1 MRVSTEISPE
11 ERMVLRHFF
20 RLYGSVQP
28 LLNETG
34 IHRMT
39 LTRLLKTG
47 RATVQTV
54 EKVRAY
60 VRRRQAAM
68 QQEESSPIQDLRPR
82 LQRK

>member
-1 MRVSTEISPE
+1 MRVSTEISAE
-11 ERMVLRHFF
+11 ERMALRHFF

-39 LTRLLKTG
+39 LNRLLKTG

-68 QQEESSPIQDLRPR
+68 QQEQSSPIQDIRTH